1 LEDCIWTTFHR
12 IEGIKS
18 EYNNLSEKEIEKI
31 VKKEIKDFMDTT
43 KAHEVVVKIIQKEL
57 GTKKIDEKIVD
68 LSTKVVVELF
78 KTLWQRK
85 SFWESPLKG
94 VR

>member
-1 LEDCIWTTFHR
+1 MALTNDD
-12 IEGIKS
+12 K
-18 EYNNLSEKEIEKI
+18 KEIERI
-31 VKKEIKDFMDTT
+31 ARKEMKDFLDTT
-43 KAHEVVVKIIQKEL
+43 QAHNVVIKVIQNEL
-57 GTKKIDEKIVD
+57 GTKKIDDKIID

-85 SFWESPLKG
+85 SFWEGALKT

>member
-1 LEDCIWTTFHR
+1 MALTTEDKR
-12 IEGIKS
+12 
-18 EYNNLSEKEIEKI
+18 EIERI
-31 VKKEIKDFMDTT
+31 ARKEMKDFLDTT
-43 KAHEVVVKIIQKEL
+43 QAHNVVIKVIQKEL
-57 GTKKIDEKIVD
+57 GTKKIDDKIID

-85 SFWESPLKG
+85 SFWEGALKT

>member
-1 LEDCIWTTFHR
+1 MSFTEQDKR
-12 IEGIKS
+12 
-18 EYNNLSEKEIEKI
+18 EIEKI
-31 VKKEIKDFMDTT
+31 VKKEINNFMETT
-43 KAHEVVVKIIQKEL
+43 QAHKIVIKIIQDEL
-57 GTKKIDEKIVD
+57 GTKKIDDKIID

-85 SFWESPLKG
+85 SFWESALKS

>member
-1 LEDCIWTTFHR
+1 MPFTDADKR
-12 IEGIKS
+12 
-18 EYNNLSEKEIEKI
+18 EIERI
-31 VKKEIKDFMDTT
+31 TKKEIKDFMDSTQ
-43 KAHEVVVKIIQKEL
+43 AH
-57 GTKKIDEKIVD
+57 KIVVDMVKKEMGTRDINDKVID

-85 SFWESPLKG
+85 SFWETALKS

>member
-1 LEDCIWTTFHR
+1 MALTDTD
-12 IEGIKS
+12 K
-18 EYNNLSEKEIEKI
+18 KEIERIAKREINDFLKSTQAHNIVLKI
-31 VKKEIKDFMDTT
+31 VQSELGSRKTDD
-43 KAHEVVVKIIQKEL
+43 KII
-57 GTKKIDEKIVD
+57 D

-85 SFWESPLKG
+85 SFWETAIKN

>member
-1 LEDCIWTTFHR
+1 MALSAQD
-12 IEGIKS
+12 KS
-18 EYNNLSEKEIEKI
+18 DIQKI
-31 VKKEIKDFMDTT
+31 AKKEMKDFLETT
-43 KAHEVVVKIIQKEL
+43 QAHDVVVKIIQKEL
-57 GTKKIDEKIVD
+57 GTKNLNDKIVD

-85 SFWESPLKG
+85 SFWEQPLKN

>member
-1 LEDCIWTTFHR
+1 MALDNQDKR
-12 IEGIKS
+12 
-18 EYNNLSEKEIEKI
+18 EIEKI
-31 VKKEIKDFMDTT
+31 VRKEIKDFMDSTQ
-43 KAHEVVVKIIQKEL
+43 AHRIVIKTIQDEL
-57 GTKKIDEKIVD
+57 GTKKIDDKIVD

-85 SFWESPLKG
+85 SFWEGSLKS

>member
-1 LEDCIWTTFHR
+1 MALTSTD
-12 IEGIKS
+12 K
-18 EYNNLSEKEIEKI
+18 N
-31 VKKEIKDFMDTT
+31 EIKTIVQREMKSFLDTSQ
-43 KAHEVVVKIIQKEL
+43 AHNIVIKVIQKEL
-57 GTKKIDEKIVD
+57 GTRKIDDKIID

-85 SFWESPLKG
+85 SFWESALKN

>member
-1 LEDCIWTTFHR
+1 MALSNED
-12 IEGIKS
+12 K
-18 EYNNLSEKEIEKI
+18 KEIERI
-31 VKKEIKDFMDTT
+31 TRKEIKDFLDTT
-43 KAHEVVVKIIQKEL
+43 QAHNQVIKMVQKEL
-57 GTKKIDEKIVD
+57 GTKNIDDKIID

-85 SFWESPLKG
+85 SFWEGALKN

>member
-1 LEDCIWTTFHR
+1 MPFTDQDKR
-12 IEGIKS
+12 D
-18 EYNNLSEKEIEKI
+18 IEKI
-31 VKKEIKDFMDTT
+31 VKKEINDFMDTT
-43 KAHEVVVKIIQKEL
+43 NAHKIVVKIIQDEL
-57 GTKKIDEKIVD
+57 GTKKIDDKIID

-85 SFWESPLKG
+85 SFWEGALKN